1 MKDILNP
8 KTRQWL
14 YGVAIAVLG
23 ILAVKGF
30 IDESMRSALDVFF
43 MALFGIAAGN
53 VDHSDGG
60 GDV

>member
-8 KTRQWL
+8 ATRQWL
-14 YGVAIAVLG
+14 YGIAIAILG

-30 IDESMRSALDVFF
+30 VDESMRSALDVLF

-53 VDHSDGG
+53 VDRSSG